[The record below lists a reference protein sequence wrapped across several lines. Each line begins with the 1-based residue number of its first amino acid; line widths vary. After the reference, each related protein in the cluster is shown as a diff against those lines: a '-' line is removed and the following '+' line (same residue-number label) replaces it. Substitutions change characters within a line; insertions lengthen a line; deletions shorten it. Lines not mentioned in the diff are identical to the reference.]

1 MLREKEPSDAAA
13 YALWVCGFS
22 SEEPYEENDLY
33 PSVQAVV
40 QKMPLKS
47 FADLTRVFSMQHGT
61 GTWINNAESLL
72 ATGAVTTEQ
81 VIACRED
88 VMEYLLARG
97 VERET
102 AYEMMEGVRK
112 GRADALWNPSN
123 SSPDAKRQQQ
133 ILQDC
138 GAEDWFIESCRK
150 IKYLFPRAHA
160 AVFSA
165 NLIRIMWYCIHEPE
179 CAAQIMKE
187 QQ

>member
-1 MLREKEPSDAAA
+1 
-13 YALWVCGFS
+13 
-22 SEEPYEENDLY
+22 
-33 PSVQAVV
+33 
-40 QKMPLKS
+40 
-47 FADLTRVFSMQHGT
+47 
-61 GTWINNAESLL
+61 
-72 ATGAVTTEQ
+72 
-81 VIACRED
+81 
-88 VMEYLLARG
+88 MEYLLARG

>member
-1 MLREKEPSDAAA
+1 M
-13 YALWVCGFS
+13 
-22 SEEPYEENDLY
+22 
-33 PSVQAVV
+33 
-40 QKMPLKS
+40 
-47 FADLTRVFSMQHGT
+47 
-61 GTWINNAESLL
+61 
-72 ATGAVTTEQ
+72 EQ

-112 GRADALWNPSN
+112 GRADALWNPIN

-160 AVFSA
+160 AAFSA
-165 NLIRIMWYCIHEPE
+165 SLIRIMWYCIHEPE

>member
-1 MLREKEPSDAAA
+1 
-13 YALWVCGFS
+13 
-22 SEEPYEENDLY
+22 
-33 PSVQAVV
+33 
-40 QKMPLKS
+40 
-47 FADLTRVFSMQHGT
+47 MQHGT
-61 GTWINNAESLL
+61 GTWINNEESLL

-102 AYEMMEGVRK
+102 AYEMMEDVRK

-138 GAEDWFIESCRK
+138 GAED
-150 IKYLFPRAHA
+150 
-160 AVFSA
+160 
-165 NLIRIMWYCIHEPE
+165 
-179 CAAQIMKE
+179 
-187 QQ
+187 

>member
-1 MLREKEPSDAAA
+1 
-13 YALWVCGFS
+13 
-22 SEEPYEENDLY
+22 
-33 PSVQAVV
+33 
-40 QKMPLKS
+40 
-47 FADLTRVFSMQHGT
+47 MQHGT

-88 VMEYLLARG
+88 VMEYLLARR

-102 AYEMMEGVRK
+102 AYEMMEDVRK
-112 GRADALWNPSN
+112 GRADALWNLSN
-123 SSPDAKRQQQ
+123 SSPKAKRQQQ

-160 AVFSA
+160 AAFSA

-179 CAAQIMKE
+179 CVAQIMKE